1 MLTIALLTAGA
12 LSGPPVGA
20 DDGAK
25 WYADYDEAAKVAQEE
40 GKDLFVDF
48 TGSDWCG
55 WCKKLDADTFD
66 HEEFWAKAQEDYV
79 LVKLDFP
86 RSEEAKAK
94 VPNPER
100 NAALKSEHEV
110 RGFPTVLLMT
120 GEGEAYGRIV
130 GYVEGGPEAYLAK
143 VSEERENR
151 PADGPIRL
159 EVGSKVPGSVALP
172 DLDGETHSFGDMR
185 GKTVIVHFWSDRC
198 PAERHANP
206 IFKSME
212 ARYADNDDVVM
223 IGIAANKNELG
234 EAPGED
240 ADHSKLYKNLR
251 EKIAEVGYEHTILA
265 DHGNRVADM
274 FQAQTTPH
282 CFVIDPKGVVQYA
295 GALDD
300 DPRGRKGDEA
310 TNYVADAVAAIA
322 EGETPKTQS
331 TRPYG

>member
-12 LSGPPVGA
+12 LSGPPVA
-20 DDGAK
+20 VDDGAK
-25 WYADYDEAAKVAQEE
+25 WHADFDEAAKVAREE
-40 GKDLFVDF
+40 GKDLLVDF
-48 TGSDWCG
+48 TGSDWCPP
-55 WCKKLDADTFD
+55 CIKLHDQVLTNDAFLSAVSDKF
-66 HEEFWAKAQEDYV
+66 V
-79 LVKLDFP
+79 LVALDFP
-86 RSEEAKAK
+86 RNDEAKAK

-100 NAALKSEHEV
+100 NRELAKMYGV
-110 RGFPTVLLMT
+110 TGYPTVMMMT
-120 GEGEAYGRIV
+120 ADGLDYGRIV
-130 GYVEGGPEAYLAK
+130 GYGGAGVDAYLEKATAQL
-143 VSEERENR
+143 EQR
-151 PADGPIRL
+151 PEGAVKL
-159 EVGSKVPGSVALP
+159 EVGSNVPAGVMLR
-172 DLDGETHSFGDMR
+172 DLDGEAHSFGQLR

-212 ARYADNDDVVM
+212 ERYADDEDVVM
-223 IGIAANKNELG
+223 IGIASNKNELG
-234 EAPGED
+234 DEPGDD
-240 ADHSKLYKNLR
+240 ADHSELYKNLR
-251 EKIAEVGYEHTILA
+251 DKIAEVGYEHTILA

-282 CFVIDPKGVVQYA
+282 CFVIDPEGVVQYA

-322 EGETPKTQS
+322 EGEKPETQS